1 MYSEKVV
8 QERIAIMGAELGF
21 RLEYHSVDEI
31 ERFKR
36 KLRPFESVDDTG
48 NVIFTRDLTPAEVRF
63 MANEYA
69 LVTCDSAYWLTRYVY
84 VSDENN
90 DSVRFKFRG
99 AQPILFSVI
108 SELELRGVAV
118 ELLIGKAR
126 QQYITTLTQL
136 LALHRVLYHHYTYG
150 VVASADASKSA
161 EMAEKAFFTYD
172 ALPWWLKPK
181 HTRRVEGVP
190 GMLKFDSLK
199 SRLSILHGATSAKAK
214 GRQKVGIARGS
225 TPTVYAISEVAHFP
239 DPEQTIEA
247 ALFGGV
253 HANPKILGFLE
264 STFAGE
270 DDWFAKRYKYSKSNF
285 DKGLSRFRSLF
296 FSWPCAREIYPTPS
310 WWADKRQYMPT
321 DWEPEGKV
329 AEQILKAELFIQTSP
344 LLSPVM
350 GKNWQMPIEQRWFYN
365 FRYTEAERN
374 GTLGTLMQE
383 LSCDD
388 TEAMVSAYDNVFGRD
403 TITILHN
410 NRAKNFDVYGIVGTA
425 IDSKFDPDPDDI
437 DYQRNRIAIKHTPP
451 RENNTYQWELIPLK
465 DELFED
471 IAQLD
476 INDPEYHDKVQ
487 MYRPLADGKLFLYR
501 DAMKEDTIETSL
513 GIDTSNGIAADSS
526 VIAGSTKGNG
536 LVPDIQ
542 IAEFRSEYVNHVEAF
557 AFAMPIALYLR
568 MLNRNPNEII
578 RWPWCGI
585 EQIAA
590 VGDTCQVQLRRMGY
604 PTGRF
609 FKFGR
614 YDSVQMNHKSSQKV
628 GWYTVRWSRDML
640 LGYFVHA
647 VKNGW
652 YVINSPWTIDECR
665 TFEIHET
672 STGKPKLEHAGDA
685 HDDGIFG
692 NAIAT
697 FINHDYD
704 TLADRGN
711 KTLLPRGEH
720 EPPEIDVAP
729 VGAFKINP
737 DISRGSQITLDSV
750 IREMDTSI
758 DRYRY

>member
-1 MYSEKVV
+1 MYSDKVV
-8 QERIAIMGAELGF
+8 EERIALVQMELGF
-21 RLEYHSVDEI
+21 QLEYHSPDEI
-31 ERFKR
+31 DKFTR
-36 KLRPFESVDDTG
+36 KLAQDETTDTAG
-48 NVIFTRDLTPAEVRF
+48 NIILGRDLTQAEYRF
-63 MANEYA
+63 IVNEYA
-69 LVTCDSAYWLTRYVY
+69 LCTCDAAYWLTRYVFI
-84 VSDENN
+84 SDENN

-99 AQPILFSVI
+99 AQPCLFAVI
-108 SELELRGVAV
+108 SELELKGAAI
-118 ELLIGKAR
+118 ELLIAKAR
-126 QQYITTLTQL
+126 QQYVTTLTQL
-136 LALHRVLYHHYTYG
+136 LALHRVLYHDYTYG

-172 ALPWWLKPK
+172 SLQWWIKPK

-190 GMLKFDSLK
+190 GLLKFDSIK
-199 SRLSILHGATSAKAK
+199 TRLSILHGATSAKAK
-214 GRQKVGIARGS
+214 GKQKVGIARGS
-225 TPTVYAISEVAHFP
+225 TPTVYSISEVAHFP

-253 HANPKILGFLE
+253 HASPKILGFLE

-270 DDWFAKRYKYSKSNF
+270 DDWFAMRYKTSKVGF
-285 DKGLSRFRSLF
+285 DKGLSRSRALF
-296 FSWPCAREIYPTPS
+296 FNWPFAKEIYPTPT
-310 WWADKRQYMPT
+310 WWKTHRQYMPPR
-321 DWEPEGKV
+321 WKPEGKV
-329 AEQILKAELFIQTSP
+329 AEQILKAELFIQSSP
-344 LLSPVM
+344 LLATHM
-350 GKNWQMPIEQRWFYN
+350 GKNWRMPIEQQWYYH

-374 GTLGTLMQE
+374 GTLNTLIQE

-388 TEAMVSAYDNVFGRD
+388 QESMISSYDNVFGRD
-403 TITILHN
+403 VIHVCHR
-410 NRAKNFDVYGIVGTA
+410 NRDRDFDVYGIVGTA

-437 DYQRNRIAIKHTPP
+437 DYSRNRVILRHEPP
-451 RENNTYQWELIPLK
+451 RNDAKYEWELIPLK
-465 DELFED
+465 YELFED

-476 INDPEYHDKVQ
+476 PSDPEHSEKIKD
-487 MYRPLADGKLFLYR
+487 YRPLADSKLFIFR
-501 DAMKEDTIETSL
+501 DAMKEDTFETSL
-513 GIDTSNGIAADSS
+513 GIDTSTGISADSS

-536 LVPDIQ
+536 NVPDIQ
-542 IAEFRSEYVNHVEAF
+542 IAEFRSELVNHVEAF

-568 MLNRNPNEII
+568 MLNRNPNEIL

-628 GWYTVRWSRDML
+628 GWYTVKWSRDLL

-652 YVINSPWTIDECR
+652 YKLNSPWTIDECR
-665 TFEIHET
+665 TFEVHTTASGKSDKMEHSST
-672 STGKPKLEHAGDA
+672 S

-711 KTLLPRGEH
+711 KTLMPKSEND
-720 EPPEIDVAP
+720 PPEISILPAGLYKV
-729 VGAFKINP
+729 NP
-737 DISRGSQITLDSV
+737 DTRISQI
-750 IREMDTSI
+750 SI
-758 DRYRY
+758 DSLLGNQEDVHRYKF